1 MTHRE
6 RFYKVVTHEQTDRAV
21 FDLSGSPQT
30 MIDCPEVERKLAA
43 LLGFEGDK
51 QGSGNVDE
59 RVLKALD
66 IDLCRIGGMPTPAT
80 SHNREENGILYDAYG
95 IGYKMTNG
103 HYEICHNPL
112 RDADIDEMM
121 AYELPDADNLDRN
134 LIERW
139 ADEAKYLHENTD
151 YAVVAEH
158 PVLGV
163 FEIGCWL
170 FGFDDYLYRCA
181 AEPELVHAFSQRI
194 LNYQK
199 KVIEVYYGALGRYID
214 CTTSG
219 DDFGTQNAPFMSR
232 KMFCD
237 LIKPYLKERIA
248 YTKKFTDAFY
258 KHHTCGSVFELIP
271 DIIDCGVSILN
282 PIQPGVY
289 QMEPER
295 LKAAYGDRLT
305 FWGGID
311 TQHLL
316 TEGSPEQIREEVG
329 RILSIL
335 DVNGGYIL
343 SSAHTIQSDVPAE
356 NLLAMFEGAREY
368 YKNR

>member
-1 MTHRE
+1 
-6 RFYKVVTHEQTDRAV
+6 
-21 FDLSGSPQT
+21 
-30 MIDCPEVERKLAA
+30 
-43 LLGFEGDK
+43 
-51 QGSGNVDE
+51 
-59 RVLKALD
+59 
-66 IDLCRIGGMPTPAT
+66 
-80 SHNREENGILYDAYG
+80 
-95 IGYKMTNG
+95 
-103 HYEICHNPL
+103 
-112 RDADIDEMM
+112 
-121 AYELPDADNLDRN
+121 
-134 LIERW
+134 
-139 ADEAKYLHENTD
+139 
-151 YAVVAEH
+151 
-158 PVLGV
+158 
-163 FEIGCWL
+163 
-170 FGFDDYLYRCA
+170 
-181 AEPELVHAFSQRI
+181 
-194 LNYQK
+194 
-199 KVIEVYYGALGRYID
+199 
-214 CTTSG
+214 
-219 DDFGTQNAPFMSR
+219 MSR

-329 RILSIL
+329 HVLSIL